1 MKRHW
6 LIVAVLLVAIAAL
19 ALVLRIVDSE
29 PDNAT
34 QDAEGVAQEAEVYDG
49 IVAEMSDDVCEVLV
63 DFESVPYSST
73 TVKTIRVI
81 NRGTTPLVLVDY
93 TTQCRC
99 MWLDYSRE
107 PIMPGE
113 YSDIELSFDSRGEW
127 GSVGNYIKIT
137 TSREA
142 APIVLWIAAEVE

>member
-6 LIVAVLLVAIAAL
+6 LIVAALLVAIAAL
-19 ALVLRIVDSE
+19 ALVLRIGDSE
-29 PDNAT
+29 SDNAT
-34 QDAEGVAQEAEVYDG
+34 QDAEGVTQEADVYGG
-49 IVAEMSDDVCEVLV
+49 IVAEVSDDVCEVLV
-63 DFESVPYSST
+63 DFESIPYSST

-81 NRGTTPLVLVDY
+81 NRGSTPLVLVDY

>member
-1 MKRHW
+1 MKRRW
-6 LIVAVLLVAIAAL
+6 LILAALLVAIAAL

-29 PDNAT
+29 SDNRRRETESAT
-34 QDAEGVAQEAEVYDG
+34 QEANAYSG
-49 IVAEMSDDVCEVLV
+49 IVAEVSDDVCEVLV

-73 TVKTIRVI
+73 TVQTIRVI
-81 NRGTTPLVLVDY
+81 NQGTTPLVLVDY

-142 APIVLWIAAEVE
+142 VPIVLWIAAEVE

>member
-6 LIVAVLLVAIAAL
+6 LIVAVLLIAIAAL
-19 ALVLRIVDSE
+19 ALVLRIGDSE
-29 PDNAT
+29 SDNAT
-34 QDAEGVAQEAEVYDG
+34 QDAEGVAQEADVYGG
-49 IVAEMSDDVCEVLV
+49 IVAEISDDVCEVLV

-142 APIVLWIAAEVE
+142 APIALWIAAEVE

>member
-29 PDNAT
+29 SDNAT
-34 QDAEGVAQEAEVYDG
+34 QDAEGVAQEADVYGG
-49 IVAEMSDDVCEVLV
+49 IVAEVSDDVCEVLV

-81 NRGTTPLVLVDY
+81 NRDTTPLVLVDY

-137 TSREA
+137 TSCEA

>member
-29 PDNAT
+29 SDNRRREAESAT
-34 QDAEGVAQEAEVYDG
+34 QEANAYSG
-49 IVAEMSDDVCEVLV
+49 IVAEVSDDVCEVLV

>member
-29 PDNAT
+29 SDNRRREAESAT
-34 QDAEGVAQEAEVYDG
+34 QEANAYSG
-49 IVAEMSDDVCEVLV
+49 IVAEVSDDVCEVLV
-63 DFESVPYSST
+63 DFESIPYSST

-107 PIMPGE
+107 PIMPSE